1 LYAAHAKGEP
11 TIGVDV
17 LSSALVNA
25 RDAGIYDL
33 YAGKLS
39 AFKLAVNAA
48 CTVLKIDQV
57 LTLPFVYY

>member
-1 LYAAHAKGEP
+1 
-11 TIGVDV
+11 VDV
-17 LSSALVNA
+17 LSAALVNA